1 MCVYVGCKILTRLV
15 QISTGPSSSQTSR
28 LGSCTNS
35 CTRPRIFGRGRFHY
49 PAPVTLLEHVLT
61 PFRSPSRRRAHSRSS
76 PDQLEASAVEEE
88 RADHEAT
95 KQTLLAD
102 PKAEAPPS
110 EMTDPY
116 PLPLSQPSLAQGSD
130 EVKNNLDPMPQP
142 LDRTGEDEKTL
153 RARLVYQCRK
163 RGTLE
168 TDLILSTFS
177 KQYLNDMSVAQM
189 QEFDKA
195 SLGWHVFVLMF
206 RPGTQR

>member
-1 MCVYVGCKILTRLV
+1 VNSLPWC
-15 QISTGPSSSQTSR
+15 ISVPDS
-28 LGSCTNS
+28 L
-35 CTRPRIFGRGRFHY
+35 
-49 PAPVTLLEHVLT
+49 
-61 PFRSPSRRRAHSRSS
+61 S
-76 PDQLEASAVEEE
+76 PDQLEASAAEEE

-95 KQTLLAD
+95 KQSLLND

-116 PLPLSQPSLAQGSD
+116 PLPLSQPSLAEGSD
-130 EVKNNLDPMPQP
+130 EVKNNLDSLPKP

-177 KQYLNDMSVAQM
+177 KQYLDGMSVAQM
-189 QEFDKA
+189 QEFDKVSIGYCA
-195 SLGWHVFVLMF
+195 GISAG
-206 RPGTQR
+206 RG